1 MLHFYHVMIP
11 FQKLSKT
18 AVTTKQSLKRGSN
31 LCLVKG
37 LMIIASFIKT
47 NLLSKKMTNT
57 GGSALWKVSF
67 MVSPAE
73 WGALQLFQ
81 TVKEKFLSWVKS
93 CKQFPA
99 GYFLVFILIFAVLR
113 GHQQQSNDGKKEK
126 IPSRLIVSNC
136 F

>member
-1 MLHFYHVMIP
+1 MLNFYHVMIP
-11 FQKLSKT
+11 FQKLSRT

-37 LMIIASFIKT
+37 FMIIASFIRT

-57 GGSALWKVSF
+57 EGSALRKLSF

-81 TVKEKFLSWVKS
+81 TVKEKFLS
-93 CKQFPA
+93 
-99 GYFLVFILIFAVLR
+99 
-113 GHQQQSNDGKKEK
+113 
-126 IPSRLIVSNC
+126 
-136 F
+136 